1 MPFNPL
7 EAYNNGL
14 EGARRDPRAEELL
27 VDSVM
32 RSGGDPDGNRNAY
45 NWGLVGA
52 SKDKLSLLFPYV
64 EQCYPGA
71 QPGSAQL
78 WGDCTAAAAV
88 RVALA
93 SLCCEVIL
101 GRPDEETG
109 VMEEAPEVVPEA
121 VKHAVLSQESVFAWR
136 GFDDDG
142 WSCDAAAHTIM
153 DKGFLLRQNYPSLG
167 IDLTK
172 YTEQTIKLGGA
183 RRPSGAVLAEQQKHR
198 VRTVTVLKDIEEAGD
213 YIASGFAVAFCSSS
227 LKFSSSRNEDGLSER
242 VPGAWAHSQ
251 GMYGFDA
258 RAMTVR
264 KYGEPLVLVGNQWN
278 QWNSGPRKILGTDI
292 EIPHGF
298 YWARSSLFNK
308 TKAKMIAYSSIQG
321 WQRKRMRDFGATG
334 HI

>member
-1 MPFNPL
+1 MPFDPL

-14 EGARRDPRAEELL
+14 EGARRDPRAEEML
-27 VDSVM
+27 VDLVM
-32 RSGGDPDGNRNAY
+32 RSGGDPDGSRNAY

-52 SKDKLSLLFPYV
+52 AKDKLSLLFPYV

-71 QPGSAQL
+71 FPGSAQL

-93 SLCCEVIL
+93 SLCCEVVL

-109 VMEEAPEVVPEA
+109 MLEEAPDVVPDA
-121 VKHAVLSQESVFAWR
+121 VKHSVLSQESVFAWR

-142 WSCDAAAHTIM
+142 WSCDAAAQTIM
-153 DKGFLLRQNYPSLG
+153 ERGFMLRQNYPALG

-172 YTEQTIKLGGA
+172 YTPQTIKLGGA
-183 RRPSGAVLAEQQKHR
+183 RRPNDAFLAEQRKHR
-198 VRTVTVLKDIEEAGD
+198 VRTVTVLKSAAEAMD
-213 YIASGFAVAFCSSS
+213 YIASGFAVAFCSGS
-227 LKFSSSRNEDGLSER
+227 LKFSNVRNEDGFSDR

-251 GMYGFDA
+251 GMYAADC
-258 RAMTVR
+258 RPETIK

-278 QWNSGPRKILGTDI
+278 QWNSGPRTILGTDI

-298 YWARSSLFNK
+298 YWTRSSLFDR
-308 TKAKMIAYSSIQG
+308 TRAKMIAYSSIQG
-321 WQRKRMRDFGATG
+321 WQRKKLPDLGATG